1 MAMSLS
7 DGQVV
12 TLEYTVRLEDGTLV
26 DSTGECG
33 PLSVMYGSGQLFPAL
48 EDRLGEMVVGETL
61 ELRIPADDAFGAWHA
76 DLVRSLPRDSLPPDL
91 DLREG
96 GDYGIK
102 GPDGRRV
109 RFRVRALRGNEVQA
123 DFNDPRAGQALL
135 ATVTLV
141 AVRPPTPD
149 EERRG
154 RV

>member
-48 EDRLGEMVVGETL
+48 EDRIGDMVVGETL
-61 ELRIPADDAFGAWHA
+61 ELRIPAEDAFGAWHA

-91 DLREG
+91 DLRVG

-109 RFRVRALRGNEVQA
+109 RFRVRALRENEVQA

>member
-1 MAMSLS
+1 MSLA

-33 PLSVMYGSGQLFPAL
+33 PLSIMYGSGQLFPAL
-48 EDRLGEMVVGETL
+48 EERIGGMAVGETR
-61 ELRIPADDAFGAWHA
+61 ELRIPAEDAFGPWHV
-76 DLVRSLPRDSLPPDL
+76 DLVRTIPRDRLPADL
-91 DLREG
+91 DLHEG
-96 GDYGIK
+96 GDYAIK
-102 GPDGRRV
+102 APDGRRL
-109 RFRVRALRGNEVQA
+109 RFRVRALRPDEADA

-135 ATVTLV
+135 ATVTVV

>member
-1 MAMSLS
+1 MSLS